1 MARRPIG
8 QVLERDGARGTTFA
22 LRFRAYGKRRYVT
35 LGGDWEGC
43 TRQRAEVELENVL
56 ADVRRGIWREPDP
69 VPVVEEAR
77 PEPTFHEF
85 ASEWLEAKRPE
96 LKPRSADDYEW
107 ALTHHLLPFFAG
119 HRLSEITRQ
128 EVDRY
133 KAVKVRD
140 RERIERARGDAQKR
154 GERFDERG
162 LNNGTINKT
171 LTRLAQILEAAVD
184 YGLIP
189 ANPAVGKRRRL
200 KAERPRRPWVEPEQ
214 LPTLLDCATGLLGER
229 GRPLL
234 TTLAGAGLRIDEALS
249 LERRNVNIARGTLT
263 VADAK
268 TAAGVRVVDLTPAVR
283 DELALWLDCSP
294 HKAQRDLAFPTS
306 TGAKDSRQNARR
318 TLRAAVA
325 RANVKL
331 AELGI
336 DPIGSVSPHGLRRTY
351 AALRCAA
358 GDDVA
363 YTAAQIGHEDPAFTL
378 RVYTQAVKRRQRLS
392 ENELAE
398 FNRALEWAQWA
409 RPTAPER
416 KPIGHERA
424 QTLLLPAQRYPAA
437 LPLQ

>member
-1 MARRPIG
+1 MARKPTG

-35 LGGDWEGC
+35 LGGDWEGW

-69 VPVVEEAR
+69 APVIEEPR
-77 PEPTFHEF
+77 PEPTFHQF
-85 ASEWLEAKRPE
+85 ASEWFEGKRPE
-96 LKPRSADDYEW
+96 LKPRTAEDYEW

-119 HRLSEITRQ
+119 HRLSAITRQ

-133 KAVKVRD
+133 KAAKIRD
-140 RERIERARGDAQKR
+140 RERIERARVEAQKR
-154 GERFDERG
+154 DERCLERG
-162 LNNGTINKT
+162 LSNGTINKT
-171 LTRLAQILEAAVD
+171 LTRLAQILEPAVD

-200 KAERPRRPWVEPEQ
+200 KADKPRRPWVEPEQ
-214 LPTLLDCATGLLGER
+214 LPSLLRASEGLLGGR

-234 TTLAGAGLRIDEALS
+234 ATLAGGGLRIDEALS
-249 LERRNVNIARGTLT
+249 LERRNVNLARGTLT
-263 VADAK
+263 VMDAK
-268 TAAGVRVVDLTPAVR
+268 TAAGVRVVDLTPALR
-283 DELALWLDCSP
+283 DELAVWLAGS
-294 HKAQRDLAFPTS
+294 LTELVFPTS
-306 TGAKDSRQNARR
+306 TGAKDNRQNVRQRLLHKA
-318 TLRAAVA
+318 TE

-336 DPIGSVSPHGLRRTY
+336 DPIGNVSPHGLRRTY

-409 RPTAPER
+409 R
-416 KPIGHERA
+416 ERA
-424 QTLLLPAQRYPAA
+424 PKAEALGQTGGPWTPLPPLLRESFQA
-437 LPLQ
+437 LH